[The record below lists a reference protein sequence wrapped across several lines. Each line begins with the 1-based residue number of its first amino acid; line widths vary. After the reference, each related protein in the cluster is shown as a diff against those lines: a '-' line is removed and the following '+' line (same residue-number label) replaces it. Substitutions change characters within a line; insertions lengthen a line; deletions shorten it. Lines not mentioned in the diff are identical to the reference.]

1 MSGRDKAYS
10 DLMRELWGSPDVWNT
25 RKSYVEIAAKLGVDE
40 ETVRNRVRHLRD
52 SGFLLGYRVVPNPA
66 LLGRTFASLRIEF
79 RDRESKQAAIPL
91 LAKVEGVINIG
102 STYDKS
108 VLVTILAVQEQDF
121 SKLITGLGVEGEVSW
136 VPGLGLRTTN
146 FRMTGVDWEIVG
158 LLLRDAERRLDEVG
172 KQLKVSTRTV
182 KRRLSMMMKESAIFI
197 MPMVDLRKT
206 EGISYQLRVQSERG
220 KKSEVEKSVVAKIG
234 NVVLRASDSQDG
246 SVFGFTGANVAE
258 GNDLLEW
265 VKQQPGVISA
275 SMTIAERVVQV
286 FDWIESEVYMRV
298 RTISINAPRSE
309 RNMLETIEV
318 QQWRG

>member
-146 FRMTGVDWEIVG
+146 FRMTGVDWEIVD

-286 FDWIESEVYMRV
+286 FDWIESEVDMRV

>member
-146 FRMTGVDWEIVG
+146 FRMTGVDWEIVD

-275 SMTIAERVVQV
+275 SMTIAERVVHV
-286 FDWIESEVYMRV
+286 FDWIESEVDMRV

>member
-286 FDWIESEVYMRV
+286 FDWIESEVERRV
-298 RTISINAPRSE
+298 KTISILAPSPE
-309 RNMLETIEV
+309 RKILETMGI
-318 QQWRG
+318 QQPRG